1 MHPPTRLGRLN
12 GVALSLLGSLV
23 LLAALIWTL
32 QGDSEDRANVRE
44 LTLYCAAGLKPPV
57 EAVAR
62 EYEEQ
67 YGVHI
72 NVIYGGSG
80 TLLSNMKV
88 AGFGDLYLSADE
100 SYCAM
105 AESREGSPLA
115 KEMFPLAKMTPVV
128 AVKKGNPK
136 EIATISDL
144 FEPGVKFGIASPKA
158 AAVGRRVRDA
168 LTKSGQWDDVK
179 NAAEKTSL
187 TVMELANDVNI
198 GALDAGLVWDST
210 VNQFD
215 DLESIHLPELDGSAG
230 SVTIC
235 VLEFSKAPTA
245 ALRFCRY
252 LSSRDKGA
260 PHFKRMGYVPVEGD
274 PWSERPEL
282 ELYCGAMLSEAI
294 DDTIAEFEQRE
305 GVEITRIY
313 NGCGLLVAQMD
324 AGASPDAYFSCDQ
337 SFLDVVSEKFHPGT
351 TVSSN
356 RVVILVRED
365 NPRGIQGLAD
375 LCKPDLRVGLAH
387 PEKSALG
394 KLTVDIL
401 EEEDLSERLRASGNV
416 LTMAATG
423 HMLVNQIRTRSLDA
437 VVVYRSNAALALDET
452 DIIPIPNQGAQAT
465 QPFAIAR
472 EAKYPRINAR
482 LLNAFTRKES
492 QARFDALG
500 FGWERPSAPESE

>member
-1 MHPPTRLGRLN
+1 MPSRTRLGRLN
-12 GVALSLLGSLV
+12 GVTLSILGSLV

-32 QGDSEDRANVRE
+32 QGDREDGADVGE

-72 NVIYGGSG
+72 NIIYGGSG
-80 TLLSNMKV
+80 TLLSNIKI
-88 AGFGDLYLSADE
+88 AGFGDLYLPADE
-100 SYCAM
+100 SYCKM
-105 AESREGSPLA
+105 AQSEDLCR
-115 KEMFPLAKMTPVV
+115 EMFPLAKMTPVV
-128 AVKKGNPK
+128 GVKSGNPK
-136 EIATISDL
+136 GIVSVSDL
-144 FEPGVKFGIASPKA
+144 LGPEVNFGIASPKA
-158 AAVGRRVRDA
+158 TAAGRRVRDA
-168 LTKSGQWDDVK
+168 LTKSGQWDEVRE
-179 NAAEKTSL
+179 AATKTSL
-187 TVMELANDVNI
+187 TVMDLANDLSI

-210 VNQFD
+210 VNQFAG
-215 DLESIHLPELDGSAG
+215 LESIHLPELDGSAG

-235 VLEFSKAPTA
+235 VLESSEAPTA

-252 LSSRDKGA
+252 LSSRDIGA
-260 PHFKRMGYVPVEGD
+260 PHFIRMGYEPVEGD
-274 PWSERPEL
+274 PWAKKPEL

-305 GVEITRIY
+305 GVGITRVY

-356 RVVILVRED
+356 RVVILVREG
-365 NPRGIQGLAD
+365 NPRGVQGLAD
-375 LCKPDLRVGLAH
+375 LCMPDLIVGLAH

-394 KLTVDIL
+394 KLTVEIL
-401 EEEDLSERLRASGNV
+401 EEEDLAERLRASGNV
-416 LTMAATG
+416 LTKAATG
-423 HMLVNQIRTRSLDA
+423 HMLVNQIRVGSLDA
-437 VVVYRSNAALALDET
+437 VVVYRSNASLARDET

-492 QARFDALG
+492 QARFAALG